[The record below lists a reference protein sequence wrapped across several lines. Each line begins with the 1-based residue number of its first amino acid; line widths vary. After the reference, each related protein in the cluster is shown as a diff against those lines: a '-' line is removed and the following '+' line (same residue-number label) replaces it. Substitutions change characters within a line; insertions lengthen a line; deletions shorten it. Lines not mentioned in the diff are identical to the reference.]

1 MAWYTVKTKLAI
13 DAVTMIQEWFIIL
26 MILSYGD
33 SISSV
38 NHATA
43 DKSLNVF
50 ISQRECEAALP
61 DFVNATYPEFRP
73 QANLLNHQVVMNG
86 VAESPAGRRSA
97 TWRCTTIFMTS
108 SRWYLPST
116 SPNLPASIFRSA
128 NTNIHPKWSP
138 TALRRFRNLG
148 SIWTKYLQPWC

>member
-108 SRWYLPST
+108 SR
-116 SPNLPASIFRSA
+116 
-128 NTNIHPKWSP
+128 
-138 TALRRFRNLG
+138 
-148 SIWTKYLQPWC
+148 